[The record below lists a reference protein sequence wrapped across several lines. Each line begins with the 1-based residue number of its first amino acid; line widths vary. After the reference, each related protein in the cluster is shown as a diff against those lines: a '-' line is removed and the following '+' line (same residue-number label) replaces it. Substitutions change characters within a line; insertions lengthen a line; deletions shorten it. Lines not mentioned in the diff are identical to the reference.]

1 MIEFMLKYGHIKRGY
16 VLMTE
21 KRYKEW
27 VQTEYIKKKQ
37 STVDALRQMSVDDLY
52 DHIKAYKDFML
63 SLAMDHE
70 QEIMDGNLE
79 KQIEKQLRQVDTL
92 EKFLKDGITESLV
105 HIMLDEEIIMHLIKK
120 VKKDQ
125 TIGACCETSFD

>member
-1 MIEFMLKYGHIKRGY
+1 
-16 VLMTE
+16 MTE

-37 STVDALRQMSVDDLY
+37 STVDALRQMSVDELY
-52 DHIKAYKDFML
+52 EHIRAYKDFML

-79 KQIEKQLRQVDTL
+79 KQIEKQLRQVDVL
-92 EKFLKDGITESLV
+92 EKFLKEGITESLV